1 MGKIITKRKI
11 ENETIRGTMG
21 KIWCLSKL
29 AVFKDVGNNALIIM
43 FSIVTDKLRVLNGKP

>member
-21 KIWCLSKL
+21 KIWHLSKL
-29 AVFKDVGNNALIIM
+29 AIFKDAGNNVLIIM